1 MCTSQFGG
9 RCETWQVLVL
19 PQTDHCG
26 GGNPDARDIGDSARR
41 DLRMIGLIAK
51 QRVQK
56 WLAGWLVASASR
68 LHGDEHGVDLRQ
80 LLGIIKAHHP
90 SPVGFVVHI
99 KYTQIHWRSRL
110 SLRGF
115 ALAPD
120 LERAGFPASWFPVQ
134 IKRLEN
140 DRVSLR

>member
-1 MCTSQFGG
+1 M
-9 RCETWQVLVL
+9 
-19 PQTDHCG
+19 
-26 GGNPDARDIGDSARR
+26 GDSARR

-110 SLRGF
+110 SLRRF
-115 ALAPD
+115 ALSPD
-120 LERAGFPASWFPVQ
+120 LERARVHDSWLPVQ
-134 IKRLEN
+134 IKRIEN
-140 DRVSLR
+140 ERFSLGIENTAKRFLCAAATVHIEHVGGVQLSGA